1 MKMMK
6 NKVFALFAAAILA
19 VTGVTG
25 FVGCAP
31 STSTTPDKKPAEE
44 VKPGAVT
51 NLKAK
56 AGDGEVT
63 LTWTNPAAKSFDGV
77 EVYVNG
83 ASKKII
89 EDKSTTYKATGLTN
103 GTEYTFKVV
112 AHFEGVEEGFE
123 VSVKATP
130 TAKPQY
136 TSVEFA
142 ENLVI
147 GWNLGNAFDATATW
161 TKDTETA
168 WGMPKT
174 TEAMIK
180 AVHAAGF
187 ETIRIP
193 VSWHNHVSGTD
204 NKIDSSWMS
213 RVKTVVDWAISD
225 GMYVIINIHHDN
237 LRAKATDDAE
247 GMDTSAGFCLS
258 DDSSIQTKSKKYIA
272 DVWTQIATTFKDYDE
287 HLIFEVLNEPRD
299 IGGEYE
305 WYMPDLTTSKKWNN
319 IITQYEQVGLDTI
332 RSIAGNEDRFVMVPA
347 YAASGTSQTILGGYT
362 LPTDTATDKLLLS
375 THAYSPNGFAL
386 DGDMTKVKFLD
397 SYKSDLDSI
406 FNYLKTNYVSKGIG
420 VVMGEASATDK
431 DNTEERIKW
440 AEYYFG
446 KAKACKISVVLWDN
460 MVPYPTGTDGA
471 ERHGHFN
478 RNTRTWYHPELIEAM
493 VAAAGGSASDAGNQ
507 PSEDPKDPA
516 EPFTAVTIFDAE
528 SFTAPEGMEIVTVGG
543 KKYLK
548 MTINGYSTS
557 FGINPVDCNG
567 ATSFK
572 VECFAEEDN
581 SDYQV
586 TIGIKDSSYKDI
598 SGPVMKPISK
608 TLTALTGTPSTG
620 ADESSTKIASLIQPM
635 AQNPEGW
642 SGVDGIVFYIS
653 KITAE

>member
-31 STSTTPDKKPAEE
+31 TTNTSAADTKPAA
-44 VKPGAVT
+44 VK

-56 AGDGEVT
+56 AGNGEVT
-63 LTWTNPAAKSFDGV
+63 LTWTNPTAKSFKGV
-77 EVYVNG
+77 EVYVEEKLE
-83 ASKKII
+83 ATL
-89 EDKSTTYKATGLTN
+89 DKSKSSYKVTGLTN
-103 GTEYTFKVV
+103 GKEYTFSVF
-112 AHFEGVEEGFE
+112 AYFDGYDELDNSLI
-123 VSVKATP
+123 VSVSATP
-130 TAKPQY
+130 AEKPAVS
-136 TSVEFA
+136 SVEFA

-147 GWNLGNAFDATATW
+147 GWNLGNTLDATATW

-299 IGGEYE
+299 IGGKYE

-397 SYKSDLDSI
+397 SYKSELDSI

-478 RNTRTWYHPELIEAM
+478 RYTRTWYHPELIEAM

-528 SFTAPEGMEIVTVGG
+528 SFTAPDGMEIVTLDG

-548 MTINGYSTS
+548 VTINGYSTS
-557 FGINPVDCNG
+557 FTIPAVDCNG
-567 ATSFK
+567 ATTFK
-572 VECFAEEDN
+572 VDCRAAEAT

-586 TIGIKDSSYKDI
+586 IIGIKDSEYGDI
-598 SGPVMKPISK
+598 S
-608 TLTALTGTPSTG
+608 TLTMNPLKNEATELTGGVATSGAKLST
-620 ADESSTKIASLIQPM
+620 TKVASVIQPM
-635 AQNPEGW
+635 AQNTEDW
-642 SGVDGIVFYIS
+642 AAANGIVFYIS